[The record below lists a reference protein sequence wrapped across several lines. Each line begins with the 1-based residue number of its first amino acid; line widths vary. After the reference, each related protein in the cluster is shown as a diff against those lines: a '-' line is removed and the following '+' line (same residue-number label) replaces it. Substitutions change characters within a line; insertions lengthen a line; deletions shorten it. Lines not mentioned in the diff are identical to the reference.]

1 MKITDFSYFL
11 TSFLNKYLPGEC
23 GYSNNTISSYKYA
36 FILLLK
42 YFKNIE
48 KISVEKLSLK
58 KITKTNI
65 TAYLKWLETERNCS
79 VQTRNVRLAAIHSF
93 FKYIQYESPENLF
106 KCQEILSIP
115 MKRYESRS
123 LSYMSLKGIKKLLE
137 LPNIKTRSG
146 RRDLALLSLLYD
158 TAARVQE
165 LIDLTPISVGLEKPY
180 TIQLKG
186 KGNNVRIVPL
196 MEPEIMI
203 LKNYMNEWNLNKI
216 EYNNN
221 PLFFNT
227 RRKKLTR
234 SGVSYILNKY
244 ITKLREQS
252 PIIVPE
258 KFSCHCL
265 RHSKSMHMLQAGV
278 NLIYIRDILGHKSVK
293 TTEIYARADSKQ
305 KREAIEKAYTN
316 LIPKIE
322 KSKWDE
328 NNDLLEW
335 LNNFDK

>member
-1 MKITDFSYFL
+1 
-11 TSFLNKYLPGEC
+11 
-23 GYSNNTISSYKYA
+23 
-36 FILLLK
+36 
-42 YFKNIE
+42 
-48 KISVEKLSLK
+48 
-58 KITKTNI
+58 
-65 TAYLKWLETERNCS
+65 
-79 VQTRNVRLAAIHSF
+79 
-93 FKYIQYESPENLF
+93 
-106 KCQEILSIP
+106 
-115 MKRYESRS
+115 
-123 LSYMSLKGIKKLLE
+123 MSLEGIKKLLE
-137 LPNIKTRSG
+137 LPNTKTRSG

-165 LIDLTPISVGLEKPY
+165 LIDLTPISVRLEKPY
-180 TIQLKG
+180 TIKFKG
-186 KGNNVRIVPL
+186 KGNNFRIVPL
-196 MEPEIMI
+196 MKPQMLI
-203 LKNYMNEWNLNKI
+203 LKSYMSEWNLNKI
-216 EYNNN
+216 DYNNN
-221 PLFFNT
+221 PLFFNK
-227 RRKKLTR
+227 RHEKLTR

-316 LIPKIE
+316 LMPKIE
-322 KSKWDE
+322 KSKWDK
-328 NNDLLEW
+328 NDDLLKW